1 MSNKNK
7 LEELNMLKVNDIV
20 RVREDLQVG
29 VWGNNTVVDQMLNYR
44 GDYGYIVDV
53 TDRGHI
59 TCDFDSEIWSWN
71 KEMLELVPGFKM
83 GGKVLIKNDLKVDAT
98 YGDVDVVVEMSV
110 YFGKEATIKDID
122 HDGDVYLDI
131 DEETYVW
138 SLDMLIPLEEAID
151 PIDYKEEY
159 ARLVEDVN
167 EYEGII
173 ASLEE
178 DLQQARKDN
187 YNLIREYNVLVDKYN
202 SLLNELMEEYIPIY
216 K

>member
-1 MSNKNK
+1 
-7 LEELNMLKVNDIV
+7 MLKVNDIV
-20 RVREDLQVG
+20 RVRENLQEG
-29 VWGNNTVVDQMLNYR
+29 VCGNNTVVDQMLSYR
-44 GDYGYIVDV
+44 GDYGYIVDA
-53 TDRGHI
+53 TKDGHL
-59 TCDFDSEIWSWN
+59 TCDFDSEMWNWN

-98 YGDVDVVVEMSV
+98 YGDVDVVEEMSV

-151 PIDYKEEY
+151 PTDYKLEY

-167 EYEGII
+167 EYECII

-178 DLQQARKDN
+178 DLQYVNKEYSQLKRN
-187 YNLIREYNVLVDKYN
+187 YNKLLSDINELVDDYNTLVDEYNDLIN
-202 SLLNELMEEYIPIY
+202 SI
-216 K
+216 

>member
-1 MSNKNK
+1 
-7 LEELNMLKVNDIV
+7 MLKVNDIV
-20 RVREDLQVG
+20 RVREDLQEG
-29 VWGNNTVVDQMLNYR
+29 ACGNNTVVDQMLHYR

-53 TDRGHI
+53 TDNDFI
-59 TCDFDSEIWSWN
+59 FCDFDGEMWAWN

-83 GGKVLIKNDLKVDAT
+83 GGKVRIKNDLKVNAT

-110 YFGKEATIKDID
+110 YFGKEATITDID

-131 DEETYVW
+131 DNEVYVW

-151 PIDYKEEY
+151 PTDYKLEY
-159 ARLVEDVN
+159 TRLVEDVN

-178 DLQQARKDN
+178 DLQYINKEYNQLKRN
-187 YNLIREYNVLVDKYN
+187 YNRLLNDINELVDDYN
-202 SLLNELMEEYIPIY
+202 KLVDDYNDLVNSI
-216 K
+216 

>member
-1 MSNKNK
+1 
-7 LEELNMLKVNDIV
+7 MLKVNDIV
-20 RVREDLQVG
+20 RVREDLQEG
-29 VWGNNTVVDQMLNYR
+29 DCGNNTVVDNMLVYK
-44 GDYGYIVDV
+44 GDYGYISSID
-53 TDRGHI
+53 GEYI
-59 TCDFDSEIWSWN
+59 TCDFDRGMWTWN

-83 GGKVLIKNDLKVDAT
+83 GGKVLIKNDLRVGAM
-98 YGDVDVVVEMSV
+98 YRGVDVVVEMSV
-110 YFGKEATIKDID
+110 YFGKEATITDID
-122 HDGDVYLDI
+122 ADGDVYLDI
-131 DEETYVW
+131 DNEVYVW

-151 PIDYKEEY
+151 PTDYKEEY

-173 ASLEE
+173 ASLED

>member
-1 MSNKNK
+1 
-7 LEELNMLKVNDIV
+7 MLKVNDII

-29 VWGNNTVVDQMLNYR
+29 KCGNNTVVDQMLYYK
-44 GDYGYIVDV
+44 GDYGYIVDA
-53 TDRGHI
+53 TDEGYI
-59 TCDFDSEIWSWN
+59 FCDFDGEMWTWN
-71 KEMLELVPGFKM
+71 KEMLELVPEFKM
-83 GGKVLIKNDLKVDAT
+83 GGKVQIKNDLKVDAT
-98 YGDVDVVVEMSV
+98 YGDVDVVIEMSV
-110 YFGKEATIKDID
+110 YFGKEATITDID
-122 HDGDVYLDI
+122 HDGDVYLDV
-131 DEETYVW
+131 DNEHYVW

-173 ASLEE
+173 ASLED

-187 YNLIREYNVLVDKYN
+187 YHLIQDYNVLVDKYN

>member
-20 RVREDLQVG
+20 RVREDLQEG
-29 VWGNNTVVDQMLNYR
+29 VCGNNTVVDQMLHYR

-53 TDRGHI
+53 TDNDFI
-59 TCDFDSEIWSWN
+59 FCDFDGEMWTWN

-83 GGKVLIKNDLKVDAT
+83 GGKVLIKNDLKVDSM
-98 YGDVDVVVEMSV
+98 YGGVDVVVEMSV

-151 PIDYKEEY
+151 PTDYKEEY

>member
-1 MSNKNK
+1 
-7 LEELNMLKVNDIV
+7 MLKVNDIV
-20 RVREDLQVG
+20 RVREDLQEG
-29 VWGNNTVVDQMLNYR
+29 TCGNNTVVDQMLYYK

-53 TDRGHI
+53 TENGHI
-59 TCDFDSEIWSWN
+59 TCDFDSEMWNWN
-71 KEMLELVPGFKM
+71 KEMLELIPGFKM
-83 GGKVLIKNDLKVDAT
+83 GGKVLIKNDLKVGAM
-98 YGDVDVVVEMSV
+98 YGDVDVVIEMYE
-110 YFGKEATIKDID
+110 YFGKEATITDID

-131 DEETYVW
+131 DNENYVW

-151 PIDYKEEY
+151 PTDYKLEY

-173 ASLEE
+173 ASLED

-187 YNLIREYNVLVDKYN
+187 YNLIQEYNALVDEYN
-202 SLLNELMEEYIPIY
+202 SLIDELKEQYIPIY

>member
-1 MSNKNK
+1 
-7 LEELNMLKVNDIV
+7 MLKVNDIV

-29 VWGNNTVVDQMLNYR
+29 TCGNNTVVDQMLNYR
-44 GDYGYIVDV
+44 GDYGYIVYV
-53 TDRGHI
+53 NANGHI

-83 GGKVLIKNDLKVDAT
+83 GGKVQIKNELEVGAM
-98 YGDVDVVVEMSV
+98 YGDVDVVGEMSV
-110 YFGKEATIKDID
+110 YFGKEATITDID
-122 HDGDVYLDI
+122 NDGDVYLDI
-131 DEETYVW
+131 DNEHYVW

-151 PIDYKEEY
+151 PTDYKLEY

-178 DLQQARKDN
+178 DLQDVSKEYNQLKRN
-187 YNLIREYNVLVDKYN
+187 YNKLLDDINELVDDYN
-202 SLLNELMEEYIPIY
+202 KLVDDYNDLVNSI
-216 K
+216 

>member
-1 MSNKNK
+1 
-7 LEELNMLKVNDIV
+7 MLKVNDIV
-20 RVREDLQVG
+20 RVRENLQEG
-29 VWGNNTVVDQMLNYR
+29 VCGNNTVVDQMLNYR

-53 TDRGHI
+53 TDKGYI
-59 TCDFDSEIWSWN
+59 SCDFDGEMWSWN

-151 PIDYKEEY
+151 PVDYKEEY

-173 ASLEE
+173 ASLED

-187 YNLIREYNVLVDKYN
+187 YNLIQDYNILVDKYN

>member
-1 MSNKNK
+1 
-7 LEELNMLKVNDIV
+7 MLKVNDIV

-29 VWGNNTVVDQMLNYR
+29 VCGNNTVVDQMLNYR

-53 TDRGHI
+53 TNEKYI
-59 TCDFDSEIWSWN
+59 FCDFDGEMWTWN
-71 KEMLELVPGFKM
+71 KDMLELVPGFKM

-138 SLDMLIPLEEAID
+138 SLEMLIPLEEVVD
-151 PIDYKEEY
+151 PTDYKEEY

-173 ASLEE
+173 ASLED
-178 DLQQARKDN
+178 DLHQARKDN

>member
-1 MSNKNK
+1 
-7 LEELNMLKVNDIV
+7 MLKVNDIV
-20 RVREDLQVG
+20 RVREDLQEG
-29 VWGNNTVVDQMLNYR
+29 DCGNNTVVDNMLVYK
-44 GDYGYIVDV
+44 GDYGYISSID
-53 TDRGHI
+53 GEYI
-59 TCDFDSEIWSWN
+59 TCDFDKGMWTWN

-83 GGKVLIKNDLKVDAT
+83 GGKVLIKNDLRVGAM
-98 YGDVDVVVEMSV
+98 YRGVDVVVEMSV
-110 YFGKEATIKDID
+110 YFGKEAIITDID
-122 HDGDVYLDI
+122 ADGDVYLDI
-131 DEETYVW
+131 DNENYVW

-151 PIDYKEEY
+151 PTDYKEEY

-173 ASLEE
+173 ASLED

-187 YNLIREYNVLVDKYN
+187 YHLIRDYNALVDKYN

>member
-1 MSNKNK
+1 
-7 LEELNMLKVNDIV
+7 MLKVNDIV
-20 RVREDLQVG
+20 RVREDLQEG
-29 VWGNNTVVDQMLNYR
+29 DCGNNTVVDNMLVYK
-44 GDYGYIVDV
+44 GDYGYISSID
-53 TDRGHI
+53 GEYI
-59 TCDFDSEIWSWN
+59 TCDFDRGMWTWN

-83 GGKVLIKNDLKVDAT
+83 GGKVLIKNDLRVGAM
-98 YGDVDVVVEMSV
+98 YRGVDVVVEMSV
-110 YFGKEATIKDID
+110 YFGKEATITDID
-122 HDGDVYLDI
+122 ADGDVYLDI
-131 DEETYVW
+131 DNEHYVW

-151 PIDYKEEY
+151 PTDYKEEY

-173 ASLEE
+173 ASLED

>member
-1 MSNKNK
+1 
-7 LEELNMLKVNDIV
+7 MLKVNDIV
-20 RVREDLQVG
+20 RVREELQEG
-29 VWGNNTVVDQMLNYR
+29 ACGNNTVVDKMLSYR
-44 GDYGYIVDV
+44 GDYGYISSMND
-53 TDRGHI
+53 GYI
-59 TCDFDSEIWSWN
+59 TCDFDRGTWCWN

-83 GGKVLIKNDLKVDAT
+83 GGKVLIKNDLKVGAM
-98 YGDVDVVVEMSV
+98 YGNVDVVIEMSV
-110 YFGKEATIKDID
+110 YFGKEATITDID
-122 HDGDVYLDI
+122 VDGDVYLDI
-131 DEETYVW
+131 DNEHYVW

-151 PIDYKEEY
+151 PTDYKLEY
-159 ARLVEDVN
+159 VRLVEDVN

>member
-1 MSNKNK
+1 
-7 LEELNMLKVNDIV
+7 MLKVNDIV
-20 RVREDLQVG
+20 RVREDLQEG
-29 VWGNNTVVDQMLNYR
+29 ACGNNTVVDQMLNYR

-53 TDRGHI
+53 TDKGYI
-59 TCDFDSEIWSWN
+59 SCDFDGEMWSWN

-83 GGKVLIKNDLKVDAT
+83 GGKVLIKNDLKVDSM
-98 YGDVDVVVEMSV
+98 YGGVDVVEEMSV

-151 PIDYKEEY
+151 PTDYKEEY

-173 ASLEE
+173 ASLED

-187 YNLIREYNVLVDKYN
+187 YHLIQDYNVLVDKYN

>member
-1 MSNKNK
+1 
-7 LEELNMLKVNDIV
+7 MLKENDIV
-20 RVREDLQVG
+20 RVREDLQEG
-29 VWGNNTVVDQMLNYR
+29 KYGNNTVVDKMLSYR
-44 GDYGYIVDV
+44 GDYGYVFSVID
-53 TDRGHI
+53 GYI
-59 TCDFDSEIWSWN
+59 TCDFDRGVWN
-71 KEMLELVPGFKM
+71 WNEEMLELVPGFKM
-83 GGKVLIKNDLKVDAT
+83 GGKVLIKDDLKVGAT
-98 YGDVDVVVEMSV
+98 YGDVDVVIEMTP
-110 YFGKEATIKDID
+110 YFGKEATITDID

-131 DEETYVW
+131 DIEHYVW

-151 PIDYKEEY
+151 PTDYKEEY

-173 ASLEE
+173 ASLED

-187 YNLIREYNVLVDKYN
+187 YYLIQDYNILVDKYN

>member
-1 MSNKNK
+1 
-7 LEELNMLKVNDIV
+7 MLKVNDIV
-20 RVREDLQVG
+20 RVREDLQEG
-29 VWGNNTVVDQMLNYR
+29 VCGNNTVVDKMLPYR
-44 GDYGYIVDV
+44 GYYGYISRVND
-53 TDRGHI
+53 GYI
-59 TCDFDSEIWSWN
+59 TCDFDRGMWNWN

-83 GGKVLIKNDLKVDAT
+83 GGKVLIKDDLKVGAM
-98 YGDVDVVVEMSV
+98 YGDVDVVIEMYE
-110 YFGKEATIKDID
+110 YFGKEATITDID
-122 HDGDVYLDI
+122 IDGDVYLDI
-131 DEETYVW
+131 DKEHYVW

-151 PIDYKEEY
+151 PTDYKEEY

-187 YNLIREYNVLVDKYN
+187 YNLIQEYNALVDGYN
-202 SLLNELMEEYIPIY
+202 SLIDELKEQYIPIY

>member
-1 MSNKNK
+1 
-7 LEELNMLKVNDIV
+7 MLKVNDIV

-29 VWGNNTVVDQMLNYR
+29 ECGNNTVVDQMLYYK

-53 TDRGHI
+53 TENGYI
-59 TCDFDSEIWSWN
+59 TCDFDSEIWCWN
-71 KEMLELVPGFKM
+71 KEMLEVVPGFKI
-83 GGKVLIKNDLKVDAT
+83 GGKVQIKNDLKVGAM

-110 YFGKEATIKDID
+110 YFGKEATITDID

-131 DEETYVW
+131 DNEHYVW

-151 PIDYKEEY
+151 PTDYKLEY

-173 ASLEE
+173 ASLED
-178 DLQQARKDN
+178 DLHQARKDN
-187 YNLIREYNVLVDKYN
+187 YNLIREYNILVDKYN
-202 SLLNELMEEYIPIY
+202 SLLDELKGKYIPIY

>member
-1 MSNKNK
+1 
-7 LEELNMLKVNDIV
+7 MLKVNDIV

-29 VWGNNTVVDQMLNYR
+29 TCGNNAVVDQMLKYK
-44 GDYGYIVDV
+44 GDYGYIVYV
-53 TDRGHI
+53 NGNGHL
-59 TCDFDSEIWSWN
+59 TCDFDSEVWSWN

-83 GGKVLIKNDLKVDAT
+83 GGKVLIKNDLKVDST

-131 DEETYVW
+131 DDETYVW
-138 SLDMLIPLEEAID
+138 SLDMLIPLEETID
-151 PIDYKEEY
+151 PTDYKEEY

-173 ASLEE
+173 ASLED

-187 YNLIREYNVLVDKYN
+187 YYLIQEYNVLVDKYN
-202 SLLNELMEEYIPIY
+202 SLLNELMEEYIPIC

>member
-1 MSNKNK
+1 
-7 LEELNMLKVNDIV
+7 MLKVNDIV
-20 RVREDLQVG
+20 RVREDLQEG
-29 VWGNNTVVDQMLNYR
+29 ACGNNTVVDKMLSYR
-44 GDYGYIVDV
+44 GDYGYISSMNN
-53 TDRGHI
+53 GYI
-59 TCDFDSEIWSWN
+59 TCDFDRGMWNWN
-71 KEMLELVPGFKM
+71 KEMLELIPGFKM
-83 GGKVLIKNDLKVDAT
+83 GGKVLIKNDLKVGAM

-110 YFGKEATIKDID
+110 YFGKEATITDID
-122 HDGDVYLDI
+122 TDGDVYLDI
-131 DEETYVW
+131 DNEHYVW

-151 PIDYKEEY
+151 PTDYKLEY